1 MLAVQRSFD
10 RAAASYRQAATV
22 QAEAAA
28 KLAAMLDM
36 ERCRTVLEIGSGD
49 GLFTEHLT
57 ERVKIETLL
66 TLDIARAPLL
76 RLPAH
81 LTACKIQADAEA
93 LPIRRGSIDLLVS
106 SSSLQWLSQ
115 PEQSIPRLLSCLRPG
130 GTFLFALF
138 CRGTFAEMAQLNLRC
153 GFGRVY
159 PLPCEQQLLQLLQR
173 TTRQAVDMQA
183 ETVIRSY
190 PDVMT
195 LLRTQQATGAGYS
208 GQGRPGGRA
217 ALQAFIRSYE
227 LEFANQDGTIP
238 ASYRLA
244 YFKGSISS
252 AIIP

>member
-28 KLAAMLDM
+28 KLAALLDM
-36 ERCRTVLEIGSGD
+36 KHCRTVLEIGSGD
-49 GLFTEHLT
+49 GLFTEKLVD
-57 ERVKIETLL
+57 RVKIETLL

-81 LTACKIQADAEA
+81 LAPHRIQADAEA
-93 LPIRRGSIDLLVS
+93 LPIRPGSIDLLVS

-138 CRGTFAEMAQLNLRC
+138 CRGTFAEMAQLNQSS

-159 PLPCEQQLLQLLQR
+159 PLPGEQQFLQLLQR
-173 TTRQAVDMQA
+173 TTRQTVTMQA

-195 LLRTQQATGAGYS
+195 LLHTQQATGAGYS
-208 GQGRPGGRA
+208 GHGRAGGRA

-227 LEFANQDGTIP
+227 QEFANQDGTIP

-244 YFKGSISS
+244 YFKGSMSS
-252 AIIP
+252 VITS